1 MAARLSPRPWSL
13 RSVRSIG
20 TARRIRST
28 PISEADLIAQLPEEA
43 KKGLLPFLLEARPVE
58 TRPVD
63 PRALLDRREL
73 HPSQQVWFRMRAPV
87 PDDPLIHQA
96 VLAYWSDMRLMLTCT
111 LPHPLAF
118 ALRDIKGASL
128 DHAIWFHADPQ
139 VDDWLLY
146 DMGSPW
152 SGGARGLNFGRIFA
166 RDGTL
171 VASVA
176 QEGMFR
182 PAR

>member
-1 MAARLSPRPWSL
+1 M
-13 RSVRSIG
+13 
-20 TARRIRST
+20 
-28 PISEADLIAQLPEEA
+28 
-43 KKGLLPFLLEARPVE
+43 
-58 TRPVD
+58 
-63 PRALLDRREL
+63 
-73 HPSQQVWFRMRAPV
+73 